1 MAGQATWWMV
11 VELRRV
17 GGAYAS
23 NLELLHNWIL
33 ALLYNRLSRESELNG
48 NAVDAYAVGILMR

>member
-1 MAGQATWWMV
+1 MV

-33 ALLYNRLSRESELNG
+33 ALLYDRLSRESELNG